1 MTETNDNDNS
11 SCITAKK
18 HEIQVHWTASK
29 CILDHVQILLY
40 LPFFFLA
47 PLLLMPK
54 QAEASHL
61 SQNFVNS
68 CLYCRMLHGEL
79 GRMAGLSETY
89 KLNDLGQ
96 IHPDDVK
103 EVSLFAMF
111 GSSFFDATKGAN
123 SEVLDKIQ
131 GEIQAEYGR
140 SVAKATR
147 GLSFFLLWGSMSGN
161 TINNFLFETMGKFK
175 AGSNTLFELIFVL
188 WYGPLFFIIV
198 IVSTLFK
205 AMPRVPRI
213 IWILLSLVL
222 ATVASLWIIPFSLVC
237 LLLSPV
243 AKVFS
248 KTEKAKDEKQD

>member
-1 MTETNDNDNS
+1 MTETNDNS
-11 SCITAKK
+11 SGITALKK
-18 HEIQVHWTASK
+18 NEIQVYWTASK
-29 CILDHVQILLY
+29 CILDHVQILLH
-40 LPFFFLA
+40 LPYFFLA

-68 CLYCRMLHGEL
+68 CPYCRMLHGEL

-111 GSSFFDATKGAN
+111 GSSFKATNGAN

-147 GLSFFLLWGSMSGN
+147 GLSFFLLWGRMSGN

-243 AKVFS
+243 ANVFS

>member
-1 MTETNDNDNS
+1 MTETEDNS
-11 SCITAKK
+11 SCITALKN
-18 HEIQVHWTASK
+18 EIQVHWTASK
-29 CILDHVQILLY
+29 CILDHVQILLH
-40 LPFFFLA
+40 LPYFFLA

-61 SQNFVNS
+61 SQNFVNG
-68 CLYCRMLHGEL
+68 CPYCRMLHGEL

-96 IHPDDVK
+96 VHPDDVK
-103 EVSLFAMF
+103 EFSLFAMF
-111 GSSFFDATKGAN
+111 GSSFGVTKGTN

-131 GEIQAEYGR
+131 DEIQAEYGR

-147 GLSFFLLWGSMSGN
+147 GLSFFLLWGSLSGN
-161 TINNFLFETMGKFK
+161 TINNFLFETLGEFK
-175 AGSNTLFELIFVL
+175 VGSTTLFELIFVL
-188 WYGPLFFIIV
+188 WYGPLFVIIV

-243 AKVFS
+243 AYVFS
-248 KTEKAKDEKQD
+248 KTENAKDEKQA

>member
-1 MTETNDNDNS
+1 MTKTDDNS
-11 SCITAKK
+11 SCITALKN
-18 HEIQVHWTASK
+18 EIQVHWTASK
-29 CILDHVQILLY
+29 CILDHVQILLH
-40 LPFFFLA
+40 LPYFFLA
-47 PLLLMPK
+47 PIILMPK
-54 QAEASHL
+54 QAEAGHL
-61 SQNFVNS
+61 SQNFVND
-68 CLYCRMLHGEL
+68 CPYCRMLHGEL

-96 IHPDDVK
+96 VHPEDVK
-103 EVSLFAMF
+103 ESLFAMF
-111 GSSFFDATKGAN
+111 GSSFGATKGTN

-140 SVAKATR
+140 SVAKAIR

-161 TINNFLFETMGKFK
+161 TINNFIFKTMGKCK
-175 AGSNTLFELIFVL
+175 VGSNTLFELIFFL

-198 IVSTLFK
+198 IVATLFK

-213 IWILLSLVL
+213 IWILFSVVL

-243 AKVFS
+243 AYVFS
-248 KTEKAKDEKQD
+248 KTEEVKDEKQD